1 MKCKDAVIK
10 IVPSFYHGKAKELK
24 RKQAY
29 KEIKLWV
36 NYGKKDSNFSN
47 ISSSVFC
54 SLTVSHFLETN
65 I

>member
-10 IVPSFYHGKAKELK
+10 IVPSFYHEKTKKLK

-36 NYGKKDSNFSN
+36 NYGKRLS
-47 ISSSVFC
+47 ISQI
-54 SLTVSHFLETN
+54 FLRRCFVP
-65 I
+65 

>member
-10 IVPSFYHGKAKELK
+10 IVPSFYHENKELK

-36 NYGKKDSNFSN
+36 NYGKRPQ
-47 ISSSVFC
+47 I
-54 SLTVSHFLETN
+54 FLRRCFVP
-65 I
+65 